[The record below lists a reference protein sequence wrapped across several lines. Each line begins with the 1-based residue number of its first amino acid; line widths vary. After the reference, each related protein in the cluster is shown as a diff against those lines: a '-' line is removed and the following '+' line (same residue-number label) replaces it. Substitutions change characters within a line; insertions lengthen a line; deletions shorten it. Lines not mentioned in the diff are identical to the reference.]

1 MKFDVAPPPAATSR
15 CHSWKFRDSPAITDT
30 NPDGDGVRAD
40 MVTGNDM
47 LYVYGNDGGLRAYRV
62 ESR

>member
-1 MKFDVAPPPAATSR
+1 MADFDGYVHLLSQADGHFAGRVRA
-15 CHSWKFRDSPAITDT
+15 
-30 NPDGDGVRAD
+30 DGDGVRAD
-40 MVTGNDM
+40 MIGANDM

>member
-1 MKFDVAPPPAATSR
+1 MHLLSQVDGHMMGRVRA
-15 CHSWKFRDSPAITDT
+15 DS
-30 NPDGDGVRAD
+30 DGVRAD
-40 MVTGNDM
+40 MIAANDM